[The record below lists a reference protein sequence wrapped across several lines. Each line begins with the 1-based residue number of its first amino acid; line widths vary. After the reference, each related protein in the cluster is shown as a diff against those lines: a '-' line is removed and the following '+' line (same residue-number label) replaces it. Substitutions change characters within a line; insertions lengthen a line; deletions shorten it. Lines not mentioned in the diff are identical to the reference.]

1 MNNSRQIA
9 PLPTANHLD
18 GHQASAAPIDQD
30 LYSLERT
37 IAKLCYVVKQPI
49 ANNLHE
55 TVVMPKKPINEVL
68 ADNLKRAM
76 TEQKLTQKSLSAAT
90 DVAQT
95 TIGLYLSPDR
105 RMRSASGK
113 APSAKLSEVELLA
126 TGLGVEVWELLQDQ
140 STAAAKSKSSR
151 KFGDMA
157 TLIANRIDKLP
168 NDDVVRMKVFRGIA
182 QILEEHEPR
191 SSYPQSRTP
200 SQPAKATPHRA

>member
-1 MNNSRQIA
+1 MD
-9 PLPTANHLD
+9 P
-18 GHQASAAPIDQD
+18 
-30 LYSLERT
+30 T

-68 ADNLKRAM
+68 ADNLKRLM

-126 TGLGVEVWELLQDQ
+126 TGLGVEVWELLQNQ

-157 TLIANRIDKLP
+157 TLIASRIDKLP

-182 QILEEHEPR
+182 LILEEHEPR
-191 SSYPQSRTP
+191 SSYPQTRTP
-200 SQPAKATPHRA
+200 SQPAKATPRHA

>member
-1 MNNSRQIA
+1 MD
-9 PLPTANHLD
+9 P
-18 GHQASAAPIDQD
+18 
-30 LYSLERT
+30 T

-68 ADNLKRAM
+68 ADNLKRLMA
-76 TEQKLTQKSLSAAT
+76 EHKQTQKSLSAAT
-90 DVAQT
+90 GVAQT

-157 TLIANRIDKLP
+157 TLIASRIDKLP

-191 SSYPQSRTP
+191 SSYPQTRTP
-200 SQPAKATPHRA
+200 SQPAKATQRHA